1 MLLCYATYLA
11 LIFVITYCFC
21 CHFTYDITGDTTCYC
36 VNVANFGKNDK
47 IQKVTL

>member
-11 LIFVITYCFC
+11 LIFVITYRFC
-21 CHFTYDITGDTTCYC
+21 CHFTYDITGDTNDTV
-36 VNVANFGKNDK
+36 VNVANFGKNGQ